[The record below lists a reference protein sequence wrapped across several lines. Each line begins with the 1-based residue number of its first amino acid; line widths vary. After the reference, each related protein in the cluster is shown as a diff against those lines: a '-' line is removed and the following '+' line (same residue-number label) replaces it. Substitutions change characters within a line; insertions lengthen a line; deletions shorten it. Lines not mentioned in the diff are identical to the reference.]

1 MTLMVLS
8 TVWRTLPVVAFAPSA
23 PYRAAVVKF
32 WDGSW
37 SFSLRRQSI
46 LFMAEETTTVKDA
59 TSDAMDRMAKSVESV
74 IQNMNTIRTGRA
86 SPAMLDR
93 VRAEYYGVETPINQM
108 ATITTPSSQQLT
120 IDPFDKSTLG
130 AIERAIMESDIGLTP
145 QNDGSVIRL
154 NVPDLT
160 EDRRKEMMKL
170 CKAIGEEGK
179 VAIRNIRRSGV
190 DAIKKLEKAGEIS
203 EDEAKDGQE
212 EIQKMTDAKV
222 KEIDNIV
229 TKKEKEVMTV

>member
-1 MTLMVLS
+1 
-8 TVWRTLPVVAFAPSA
+8 
-23 PYRAAVVKF
+23 
-32 WDGSW
+32 
-37 SFSLRRQSI
+37 
-46 LFMAEETTTVKDA
+46 MAEETTTVKDA